1 MAELPYM
8 QFYPADYLRDT
19 EILSLSAQGG
29 WMRMLCSMWHPARRG
44 VLSLRLQA
52 MARLLHASEQATKGI
67 IDEIEDCDVGIVEW
81 SDDGER
87 VTVTCRRM
95 VRDWSTLSEARSE
108 LSDKRSEAARARWE
122 KHRQSSG
129 NADGLQ
135 APCKS
140 NASAEQ
146 VQCYP
151 ETRSQIGERDRGR
164 DELFSQQAHQIAEA
178 YPRREKIAEALTI
191 ILRHLRDGESFE
203 TMLAGT
209 RACAAVIRTLPSG
222 AKNRFVPGAEAFF
235 RDRRWLDDPETL
247 SRQGDT
253 KSGGAKM
260 EMDDALKQLG
270 GRAAALTQRTNET
283 T

>member
-8 QFYPADYLRDT
+8 QFFPADYLRDT

-29 WMRMLCSMWHPARRG
+29 WMRMLCGMWHPSRRG

-52 MARLLHASEQATKGI
+52 MARLLHASEQTTKSI
-67 IDEIEDCDVGIVEW
+67 LDEIGDCEVGTVEW
-81 SDDGER
+81 SADGDR
-87 VTVTCRRM
+87 VTVTCRRI
-95 VRDWSTLSEARSE
+95 VRDWETLSEARSE
-108 LSDKRSEAARARWE
+108 LSDKRSEAANARWE
-122 KHRQSSG
+122 KHRQSTG

-135 APCKS
+135 ALCKS
-140 NASAEQ
+140 NASAVQ

-151 ETRSQIGERDRGR
+151 ETRSHKSERERGR
-164 DELFSQQAHQIAEA
+164 DDLFAHQAHQIAEA

-203 TMLAGT
+203 AMLAGT

-222 AKNRFVPGAEAFF
+222 PKNRFVPGAEAFF
-235 RDRRWLDDPETL
+235 RDRRWQDDPETL
-247 SRQGDT
+247 SRQGDA

-270 GRAAALTQRTNET
+270 GRAAALTPRTNET